1 MSDIKP
7 TVVNICITAG
17 HEYDTSVMGYPSIG
31 TYITSD
37 GTRIFGY
44 AAGLREMG
52 EALLDLADA
61 AENYQHNLDLA
72 DATEIVT
79 AVAAANRFTARA
91 VPAVQTRHECACGGP
106 DLRYPCVCGLED
118 SVERHPSGGAA

>member
-1 MSDIKP
+1 MSDITP

-17 HEYDTSVMGYPSIG
+17 HEYDTEIMGYPAIG

-61 AENYQHNLDLA
+61 AENYQHN
-72 DATEIVT
+72 EIVT
-79 AVAAANRFTARA
+79 AVAAAQRFTARV
-91 VPAVQTRHECACGGP
+91 VPDAETRHECACGGV
-106 DLRYPCVCGLED
+106 DLRYPCFCGLED
-118 SVERHPSGGAA
+118 SLERHPSGGSA